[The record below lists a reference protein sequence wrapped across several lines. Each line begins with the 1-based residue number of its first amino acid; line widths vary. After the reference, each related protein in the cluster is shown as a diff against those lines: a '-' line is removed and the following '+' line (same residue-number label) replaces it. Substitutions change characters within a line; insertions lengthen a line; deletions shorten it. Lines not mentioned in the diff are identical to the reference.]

1 VDGPREP
8 DDEFLA
14 DYYEHVAVEDIQDY
28 SLEVLEHRARAHLSL
43 ASVRA
48 PGETK
53 VTVVN
58 EHEAAVVF
66 VVADDLP
73 HLVRSVTAELTR
85 DDASIRLLIHP
96 ILMVARDAATHE
108 LLAVHRAARRSGLPV
123 GPPTSGGHSG
133 PEDGERAEAWIAA
146 EIPRLPDEASAEKL
160 RLRLERI
167 IADVRA
173 VAQDAG
179 ALRDRLASAVD
190 TLDSLPSASTPPADQ
205 LAELLAWMD
214 RGNFILLGACDY
226 ERTTTEGREILTRR
240 PGSGLGLLRRH
251 RPPEHDEVPGGSAR
265 VLSLVTSGL
274 RSSVE
279 RPAYLDELRLTV
291 FAPDGAIQGERRFVG
306 LFALRAAG
314 PSLRRVPVV
323 REKVAAVQ
331 ELLGFAR
338 GSHESTQLLA
348 ALESFPVDE
357 LFQIDVPEL
366 ARLAG
371 EILRAQERRQTRLFV
386 RSDPRGRL
394 VTALVLLPRNRYS
407 TAARLRMEQELRH
420 AFRPASLEFDVRL
433 SEGLMARVFF
443 RLLMPSEG
451 TSPDVDGPT
460 LEKSLV
466 RATRTWAEGLDEALR
481 AQLPASRAARL
492 SPLWSDAFPASY
504 RAELEPEDAVGDIR
518 RFEEFDLDGTGGRP
532 TGDPLLTVTGAEASS
547 RTARIRLYL
556 TSAPS
561 LTRILPFFHNLGLEV
576 QDQRPFEIRRANG
589 GPLFL
594 YDLGVTYP
602 RGVDPGATSALL
614 AEGFDASMRG
624 DSESDRFDALM
635 LQEGLEWR
643 EVSILR
649 GYAKY
654 LLQLGT
660 TNSYDFI
667 IDALVGNAQATHAL
681 LGLFRARFDPTV
693 RPAERLRETGSARAA
708 ALEAIEAVASL
719 DADRLLR
726 TFLGLIEATT
736 RTNFYRG
743 RGFVSF
749 KLQPSHLPW
758 APYPRPRSEVWV
770 YSPRVEGV
778 HLRFGPVARG
788 GIRWSE
794 RREDFRTEVLGL
806 AKAQI
811 AKNSVIVPTGA
822 KGGFYPKRLPDPEA
836 DRAVWLAEGTE
847 AYRDFIRGLLDVTD
861 NLALPEGRIVPP
873 ERVVRHDEDDTYL
886 VVAADKGTAAFSDTA
901 NAVAAEYGYWL
912 GDAFAS
918 GGSIGYDH
926 KRLGITARGAWE
938 SAKAHFRQLGVDCQ
952 TQDFTAVGIGDMSG
966 DVFGNGMLL
975 SEHTRL
981 VAAFDHRHIFLDP
994 NPDPALS
1001 FKERRRLFDLPRSSW
1016 ADYSPALISEGGG
1029 VHPRTAKSIPLTPQA
1044 REALGIPGTAAAM
1057 PPNELIQAILA
1068 APVDLL
1074 YNGGIGTYVRATA
1087 ETNAQVG
1094 DKANDPIRISAAQL
1108 RARIVVEGGNLGL
1121 TQRARVEAALGGVLL
1136 NTDAIDNS
1144 AGVDCSDHEVN
1155 IKIFLDRMI
1164 AAGKL
1169 DPSERAP
1176 LLHSLADDVA
1186 AHVLKNNRDQNTLL
1200 RNDQAL
1206 VLNWSPGFE
1215 RAMDWLEKAADLD
1228 RTLEALPTT
1237 AELHARLAAGH
1248 GLTAPELAVLAAYAK
1263 IELTRELAETDLADD
1278 PWFDR
1283 VLQDYFPHQIVQ
1295 RFGPDLPTHPLR
1307 QQIICT
1313 VLANDIINLGGI
1325 TFAFRVIEETTA
1337 TPAAVARGFVV
1348 AREAYDLQRFVDR
1361 VAALPPEF
1369 PSEHAAELAV
1379 HMRRTLDRAARWYV
1393 THDHRD
1399 QPLDQALA
1407 RILPTLERLRTST
1420 ADYLLGEDTD
1430 RVQAR
1435 LAYWDALGLPHDMAR
1450 RAADILESFGLLD
1463 ISLISERVDEPVE
1476 RIADLY
1482 WAVFSRLRAA
1492 QLLLRITDLPREDRW
1507 EALARAA
1514 LRDDVYSVVADI
1526 TIAVMRTT
1534 GHAQDTLFADP
1545 ADRIIEWERGHQEQ
1559 LARIKDSLAE
1569 VTRPGPVSITSL
1581 SVVLKLLRTL
1591 VRT

>member
-1 VDGPREP
+1 
-8 DDEFLA
+8 
-14 DYYEHVAVEDIQDY
+14 
-28 SLEVLEHRARAHLSL
+28 
-43 ASVRA
+43 
-48 PGETK
+48 
-53 VTVVN
+53 
-58 EHEAAVVF
+58 
-66 VVADDLP
+66 
-73 HLVRSVTAELTR
+73 
-85 DDASIRLLIHP
+85 
-96 ILMVARDAATHE
+96 
-108 LLAVHRAARRSGLPV
+108 
-123 GPPTSGGHSG
+123 
-133 PEDGERAEAWIAA
+133 
-146 EIPRLPDEASAEKL
+146 
-160 RLRLERI
+160 
-167 IADVRA
+167 
-173 VAQDAG
+173 
-179 ALRDRLASAVD
+179 
-190 TLDSLPSASTPPADQ
+190 
-205 LAELLAWMD
+205 
-214 RGNFILLGACDY
+214 
-226 ERTTTEGREILTRR
+226 
-240 PGSGLGLLRRH
+240 
-251 RPPEHDEVPGGSAR
+251 
-265 VLSLVTSGL
+265 
-274 RSSVE
+274 
-279 RPAYLDELRLTV
+279 
-291 FAPDGAIQGERRFVG
+291 
-306 LFALRAAG
+306 
-314 PSLRRVPVV
+314 
-323 REKVAAVQ
+323 
-331 ELLGFAR
+331 
-338 GSHESTQLLA
+338 
-348 ALESFPVDE
+348 
-357 LFQIDVPEL
+357 
-366 ARLAG
+366 
-371 EILRAQERRQTRLFV
+371 ILRA
-386 RSDPRGRL
+386 
-394 VTALVLLPRNRYS
+394 
-407 TAARLRMEQELRH
+407 
-420 AFRPASLEFDVRL
+420 
-433 SEGLMARVFF
+433 
-443 RLLMPSEG
+443 
-451 TSPDVDGPT
+451 
-460 LEKSLV
+460 
-466 RATRTWAEGLDEALR
+466 
-481 AQLPASRAARL
+481 
-492 SPLWSDAFPASY
+492 
-504 RAELEPEDAVGDIR
+504 
-518 RFEEFDLDGTGGRP
+518 
-532 TGDPLLTVTGAEASS
+532 
-547 RTARIRLYL
+547 
-556 TSAPS
+556 
-561 LTRILPFFHNLGLEV
+561 
-576 QDQRPFEIRRANG
+576 
-589 GPLFL
+589 
-594 YDLGVTYP
+594 
-602 RGVDPGATSALL
+602 
-614 AEGFDASMRG
+614 
-624 DSESDRFDALM
+624 
-635 LQEGLEWR
+635 
-643 EVSILR
+643 
-649 GYAKY
+649 YAKY

-667 IDALVGNAQATHAL
+667 IDALLGNPEATHAL
-681 LGLFRARFDPTV
+681 LGLFRARFDPRV
-693 RPAERLRETGSARAA
+693 RPAERLRETGGARAA

-758 APYPRPRSEVWV
+758 APYPRPRSEIWV

-778 HLRFGPVARG
+778 HLGFGPVARG
-788 GIRWSE
+788 GIRWSD

-811 AKNSVIVPTGA
+811 VKNSVIVPTGA

-836 DRAVWLAEGTE
+836 DRSAWLAEGTE

-861 NLALPEGRIVPP
+861 NLAPSEGRVVPP
-873 ERVVRHDEDDTYL
+873 ELVVRHDEDDTYL

-901 NAVAAEYGYWL
+901 NAVAADYGYWL

-952 TQDFTAVGIGDMSG
+952 AQDFTAVGIGDMSG

-981 VAAFDHRHIFLDP
+981 LAAFDHRHIFLDP
-994 NPDPALS
+994 DPDPAVS

-1016 ADYSPALISEGGG
+1016 ADYSAALISEGGG
-1029 VHPRTAKSIPLTPQA
+1029 VHPRTAKSIPLSPQVRA
-1044 REALGIPGTAAAM
+1044 ALGIGGTAAAM
-1057 PPNELIQAILA
+1057 APNELIQAILA

-1074 YNGGIGTYVRATA
+1074 YNGGIGTYVRATTEA
-1087 ETNAQVG
+1087 NSQVG
-1094 DKANDPIRISAAQL
+1094 DKANDPIRITATQL

-1121 TQRARVEAALGGVLL
+1121 TQRARVEAALNGILL

-1169 DPSERAP
+1169 DPSERAQ

-1200 RNDQAL
+1200 LNDQAL

-1228 RTLEALPTT
+1228 RSLEALPTT
-1237 AELHARLAAGH
+1237 AELHARLATGK

-1263 IELTRELAETDLADD
+1263 IELARELAETDLADD

-1283 VLQDYFPHQIVQ
+1283 TLRDYFPRQIVE
-1295 RFGPDLPTHPLR
+1295 RFGPDLAAHPLR
-1307 QQIICT
+1307 LQIICT

-1361 VAALPPEF
+1361 VASLPAEF
-1369 PSEHAAELAV
+1369 PSEQAAELAV

-1435 LAYWDALGLPHDMAR
+1435 LAHWDALGLPHDMAR

-1463 ISLISERVDEPVE
+1463 ISLISEQVDEPVE

-1526 TIAVMRTT
+1526 TIAVMQTT
-1534 GHAQDTLFADP
+1534 GHAEDALFADP

-1569 VTRPGPVSITSL
+1569 VVRPGPVSITSL